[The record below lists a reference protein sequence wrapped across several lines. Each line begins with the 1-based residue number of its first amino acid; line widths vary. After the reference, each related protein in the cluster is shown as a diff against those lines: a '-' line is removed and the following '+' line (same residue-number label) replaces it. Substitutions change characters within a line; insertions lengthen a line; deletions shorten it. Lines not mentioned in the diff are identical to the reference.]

1 MIVSTTKIYSN
12 QQVLL
17 LEASLK
23 VFSFFLSITCV
34 SNFTFNPLHLA
45 VAVGRYGANF
55 YCSRCD
61 IVYRGSMMIMG
72 GTAWCEEVCGW
83 LCHFSHPLLQSLP
96 DTDWFPIVLPQPPI
110 PCTLLPIHL
119 SHIRIFF
126 VACANFKMR

>member
-1 MIVSTTKIYSN
+1 MFKIVYSPVPKDILTFKSKWLMILSTTKLYSN
-12 QQVLL
+12 QQVS
-17 LEASLK
+17 ASLK

-72 GTAWCEEVCGW
+72 GTMVRRSLWVA
-83 LCHFSHPLLQSLP
+83 LPLLS
-96 DTDWFPIVLPQPPI
+96 PIVTKPP
-110 PCTLLPIHL
+110 
-119 SHIRIFF
+119 
-126 VACANFKMR
+126 